1 MQSPSP
7 SPPLRLS
14 GHGSPPTPQE
24 VDNQLPDIERL
35 CQHRSLTITRRY
47 VLSDVSASNG
57 AHKEMLARMLADAHA
72 GHFNV
77 VVVWAADR
85 LSRGGIEELL
95 RIIRELRERN
105 VALISVNEPWLSGSD
120 ATTSCSPRSP
130 RGLPSRKANDAP
142 SASRLVSLA
151 DAPRANRS
159 AVPSLSAARTSASDA
174 RTATSQ
180 PGSVVKL
187 PSSWAPPATSLCSW
201 RANGQATARGARGD
215 VCTRPT
221 WRGVSLQACPRF
233 PSMDRASHGRSGNGS
248 RAPTRRPGRAAPW
261 RPSQGDRPR
270 RLTHACAQLE
280 DRGGRR

>member
-7 SPPLRLS
+7 I
-14 GHGSPPTPQE
+14 PTTAAIWARVSTDAQE

-120 ATTSCSPRSP
+120 ATTELLAAIAAWVAELESRRRSERVKAGLARRRAQGKP
-130 RGLPSRKANDAP
+130 IGGAVSKRGKDKRKRRTDGYVAAWQRRKAA
-142 SASRLVSLA
+142 
-151 DAPRANRS
+151 
-159 AVPSLSAARTSASDA
+159 
-174 RTATSQ
+174 
-180 PGSVVKL
+180 
-187 PSSWAPPATSLCSW
+187 
-201 RANGQATARGARGD
+201 
-215 VCTRPT
+215 
-221 WRGVSLQACPRF
+221 
-233 PSMDRASHGRSGNGS
+233 
-248 RAPTRRPGRAAPW
+248 
-261 RPSQGDRPR
+261 
-270 RLTHACAQLE
+270 E
-280 DRGGRR
+280 